1 LLSIAPHVV
10 AATVLAESFSAHLGP
25 LAVSKAATE
34 GIGGLALIA
43 LAVIG
48 LVLAAIASA
57 ARGVAAAMIE
67 LLRLA
72 AVTMAITALSFAIVL
87 GLLYLLIHN

>member
-1 LLSIAPHVV
+1 V
-10 AATVLAESFSAHLGP
+10 AATVLTESFSAHLGP
-25 LAVSKAATE
+25 LAASKIATE

-57 ARGVAAAMIE
+57 ARGVAAAMVE

-72 AVTMAITALSFAIVL
+72 AVTMAVTALSFAIVL
-87 GLLYLLIHN
+87 GLLYLLLHH